1 MFRYIKCEGAVQA
14 FETFLD
20 TVSLAEVKPLEE
32 EGEEEEVKI
41 LENYSLTS

>member
-32 EGEEEEVKI
+32 EGEEEEEVKI
-41 LENYSLTS
+41 LEVREAG